1 MELAG
6 AIISL
11 IVVLFAAWL
20 KWRSGKGGTYADIQK
35 GRRDIESGNADAV
48 STRLDGLLAE
58 SGDSIAGKPDDE
70 DTRRRLQELL

>member
-11 IVVLFAAWL
+11 IVAMFAAWV

-35 GRRDIESGNADAV
+35 GRRDIESGNADAI
-48 STRLDGLLAE
+48 SQRLDRLLAE
-58 SGDSIAGKPDDE
+58 SGDSIASKPNDE